1 MSFWDIFWFIIIS
14 YAFIAY
20 LMLLFSIFGDLFR
33 DREASGWLKGVWIVA
48 LVFLPLLSSLVY
60 LVVRGRGMADRSL
73 EAADQNRRQQEGY
86 IREVA
91 GSASSTDQIAKA
103 RAMLDAGTISESE
116 YATLKAKALA

>member
-33 DREASGWLKGVWIVA
+33 DRETSGWLKGVWIVA

-73 EAADQNRRQQEGY
+73 EAADRARRQQEGY

-91 GSASSTDQIAKA
+91 GTPSSTDQIARA

-116 YATLKAKALA
+116 YATLTAKALA